1 MPNDS
6 NSNSTGTLWTG
17 SRVGNVNEYLQ
28 FVVEEKGNQ
37 SGKLEARLVF
47 SYIKKRKRALG
58 FFEQRTLDRRLK
70 KLEAAFD
77 AAVANGQNRLGE
89 KLLRELARETRES
102 ILYARGFRQ
111 YVEKEDIWR
120 HKTRIKGGHIAD
132 TRLEDYTRVI
142 PKDVA
147 KSVDAC
153 RDLFDGFV
161 VLHYHNEAAERQS
174 AKGQRMDPEEKA
186 RMRDPIV
193 FGLVREA
200 PDRWYFVDDWED
212 EHCDLTFDEIVT
224 ALGDESLIAKEPKL
238 EA

>member
-1 MPNDS
+1 MPNQ
-6 NSNSTGTLWTG
+6 NATGSTPVMWTG
-17 SRVGNVNEYLQ
+17 SRTGDVNDHLR
-28 FVVEEKGNQ
+28 FVVYESGGD

-47 SYIKKRKRALG
+47 SYIKKRKKELG
-58 FFEQRTLDRRLK
+58 FFEQRTLDRRLRK
-70 KLEAAFD
+70 IEDAFD

-102 ILYARGFRQ
+102 ILYARGVRQ
-111 YVEKEDIWR
+111 YVEKEDIWK
-120 HKTRIKGGHIAD
+120 HKNRIKGGHISD

-147 KSVDAC
+147 ASIDAV

-161 VLHYHNEAAERQS
+161 VLHYHNVAAEERS

-212 EHCDLTFDEIVT
+212 EHCDLTFDEVVT
-224 ALGDESLIAKEPKL
+224 AVGRESLISKEPTL
-238 EA
+238 DA